1 MQLSN
6 VFMLFGGLALFLYG
20 MHMMS
25 TGLEVAAGNRLK
37 GILEKLTSNRLLG
50 VLVGALITAAVQSSS
65 ATTVMT
71 VGFVN
76 SGLMTLNQAV
86 GVIMGANIGTTI
98 TGQLIALDVGVI
110 APMIAFIGVALITF
124 LKGKK
129 VQCAGQ
135 IIAGLGILF
144 LGMDLMGT
152 AMEPLRESQAFIQL
166 MTQFKN
172 PLLGILAGALFTAV
186 IQSSSASI
194 GILQTL
200 AAGGLIGIDSAV
212 FVLFGQNIGTCI
224 TALIASVGT
233 NRNAKRTTII
243 HLLFNVIGTVVF
255 VGVCMLLPFT
265 DWIAALTPNNTPAQL
280 ANIHTIFN
288 VVTTLL
294 LFPFGNLLAK
304 LAQKILPVKAS
315 EKSEDQEMHLAFA
328 NEHNVGSTAIVID
341 SLRHEEER
349 MLHIARDNV
358 AQSFETLLNGTDTDL
373 DKVNR
378 NEEYLD
384 YLNTEITRYISQQS
398 SFAMSDADSATI
410 SALFDIS
417 GNIERIGDHATN
429 MAEYVRMFQEKHMQL
444 SERAQNELRELA
456 DITLRAL
463 NRISILEEGD
473 RTGMLQEVH
482 DLEAKTDELKIKFRN
497 NQIEALKE
505 GSCTTEVCVI
515 YTEMLTDIERMLDHT
530 LNIAQALGGETP
542 EFTA

>member
-1 MQLSN
+1 
-6 VFMLFGGLALFLYG
+6 
-20 MHMMS
+20 
-25 TGLEVAAGNRLK
+25 
-37 GILEKLTSNRLLG
+37 
-50 VLVGALITAAVQSSS
+50 
-65 ATTVMT
+65 
-71 VGFVN
+71 
-76 SGLMTLNQAV
+76 
-86 GVIMGANIGTTI
+86 
-98 TGQLIALDVGVI
+98 
-110 APMIAFIGVALITF
+110 
-124 LKGKK
+124 
-129 VQCAGQ
+129 
-135 IIAGLGILF
+135 
-144 LGMDLMGT
+144 
-152 AMEPLRESQAFIQL
+152 
-166 MTQFKN
+166 
-172 PLLGILAGALFTAV
+172 
-186 IQSSSASI
+186 
-194 GILQTL
+194 
-200 AAGGLIGIDSAV
+200 
-212 FVLFGQNIGTCI
+212 
-224 TALIASVGT
+224 
-233 NRNAKRTTII
+233 
-243 HLLFNVIGTVVF
+243 
-255 VGVCMLLPFT
+255 
-265 DWIAALTPNNTPAQL
+265 
-280 ANIHTIFN
+280 
-288 VVTTLL
+288 
-294 LFPFGNLLAK
+294 
-304 LAQKILPVKAS
+304 
-315 EKSEDQEMHLAFA
+315 
-328 NEHNVGSTAIVID
+328 
-341 SLRHEEER
+341 

>member
-1 MQLSN
+1 MQLTN

-152 AMEPLRESQAFIQL
+152 SMEPLRESQAFIQL
-166 MTQFKN
+166 MTQFRN

-243 HLLFNVIGTVVF
+243 HLLFNIIGTVVF
-255 VGVCMLLPFT
+255 VAICMLLPFT

-304 LAQKILPVKAS
+304 LAQRILPVKAS
-315 EKSEDQEMHLAFA
+315 EQSEDQEMHLAFA

-341 SLRHEEER
+341 SLRREEER

-358 AQSFETLLNGTDTDL
+358 ARSFETLLNGNDTDL

-398 SFAMSDADSATI
+398 SYAMSDTDSATI
-410 SALFDIS
+410 SSLFDIS

-444 SERAQNELRELA
+444 SQRAQNELRELA

-473 RTGMLQEVH
+473 RAGMLQEVH
-482 DLEAKTDELKIKFRN
+482 ALEAETDELKIKFRN